1 MAIIYGKNTAVDYA
15 AGNLASFGKSY
26 SRMGA
31 APLDMYEVW
40 YDLAELQKYASFRGN
55 DANGNPVYDGETE
68 VVDTSAVTSYVG
80 QKVAYVDDTNGKIY
94 HYSIELDG
102 SLKEIGVAPLG
113 DGKSVSVSAEGVVS
127 LLGVDTADSLT
138 LPRMKED
145 KSGIEWVPVS
155 AVVQGDG
162 NDNTTYTFTPI
173 TKGEGEAAETYGF
186 IVKTLFNGTEVEG
199 GEFTFSFDVYTKS
212 EVDAAIKEVA
222 DLVGVP
228 AEDDDSTDTLY
239 ERVAAEILRATNAE
253 SALSD
258 RIGLAKDGETA
269 ATGVYA
275 YVDGVVNAL
284 VNGVDPD
291 KIDSLNELIA
301 WVEAHPDI
309 VSGLDER
316 LIAAENKL
324 AGIGGEEEPATVI
337 EAIGDAISAHEGV
350 ADEKYATKQEIAD
363 AGYAVAADVER
374 EYAKKATTLEGYGI
388 TDAYTKNEV
397 DAKIGTPGVPAVKDS
412 EGNVTTEAVAGTGV
426 FANTYSKAE
435 LNALL
440 DEIEGGSTESAASVA
455 RQLDEY
461 KTSNNERVKGI
472 EDKVGKDVNGEESA
486 TGLFLEVDEAR
497 KVADEAKSASTKN
510 TGDIA
515 ALIEQLANTNINV
528 SNNATEIGKINT
540 EITTGLKPRLEALE
554 GADEVIE
561 GTLAEHTAAI
571 KAINETT
578 IPALQGAVNSKA
590 AQTDVDAINQKIGTV
605 TEGKTVV
612 DMINE
617 VAGTID
623 FSPYAKTED
632 VAKTY
637 ATIEALNEEV
647 ARADAAEKVNAKAI
661 ADLAAGAVKKNT
673 DDIATINALLN
684 TVDSEDTITS
694 LKELAIWVEEHDTEV
709 IPVINEHTEA
719 IEALEGKMTTVETA
733 VNTTL
738 PGVIAQVLVDAKAY
752 TDEKMVKADG
762 TSIVNNEG
770 TFSVGVVSTDNLV
783 QGTMTLVLNGG
794 DAKVTA

>member
-40 YDLAELQKYASFRGN
+40 YDYDKLVEYASYRGN
-55 DANGNPVYDGETE
+55 DAAGNKVYDNNTE

-138 LPRMKED
+138 LPRMKAD

-186 IVKTLFNGTEVEG
+186 IVKTLFNDTEVEG
-199 GEFTFSFDVYTKS
+199 EEFTFSFDVYTKS

-350 ADEKYATKQEIAD
+350 ADGKYATKQEIAN
-363 AGYAVAADVER
+363 AGYAVAADVVDNDTFE
-374 EYAKKATTLEGYGI
+374 EFKTANSKAI
-388 TDAYTKNEV
+388 KDAVAAHET
-397 DAKIGTPGVPAVKDS
+397 
-412 EGNVTTEAVAGTGV
+412 AVAGTY
-426 FANTYSKAE
+426 ATKEELKATDDVAKDAQNRVGIVE
-435 LNALL
+435 GKI
-440 DEIEGGSTESAASVA
+440 DEITSVGGEPNV
-455 RQLDEY
+455 
-461 KTSNNERVKGI
+461 I
-472 EDKVGKDVNGEESA
+472 EKIKVNGV
-486 TGLFLEVDEAR
+486 TLEVEKDAEG
-497 KVADEAKSASTKN
+497 KSTKTVSIAVPTSIVDMGGYSDLDGRVTKNANDILTLNSQLGN
-510 TGDIA
+510 TNTNVNTNAEAIA
-515 ALIEQLANTNINV
+515 A
-528 SNNATEIGKINT
+528 INT
-540 EITTGLKPRLEALE
+540 EISTNVTPKITALE
-554 GADEVIE
+554 GADVAIE
-561 GTLAEHTAAI
+561 KTLGEHTAALE
-571 KAINETT
+571 ALTVTT
-578 IPALQGAVNSKA
+578 IPALEQAVSSEAKARDDADKAILATIGA
-590 AQTDVDAINQKIGTV
+590 V

-637 ATIEALNEEV
+637 ATIAALNEEV
-647 ARADAAEKVNAKAI
+647 ARADAAEKANAKAI
-661 ADLAAGAVKKNT
+661 ADLTAGAVKKNT
-673 DDIATINALLN
+673 DDIAAINALLN

-770 TFSVGVVSTDNLV
+770 TFSVGAVSTDNLV
-783 QGTMTLVLNGG
+783 QGSMVLVLNGG
-794 DAKVTA
+794 NAQVAFV

>member
-1 MAIIYGKNTAVDYA
+1 MAFNPEIKGYMT
-15 AGNLASFGKSY
+15 FGKSF
-26 SRMGA
+26 SRGA
-31 APLDMYEVW
+31 AFPLEAYEIW
-40 YDLAELQKYASFRGN
+40 TDYDALVAYA
-55 DANGNPVYDGETE
+55 ANTDPNKDP
-68 VVDTSAVTSYVG
+68 SYIG
-80 QKVAYVDDTNGKIY
+80 QKVAYIDTANNKVV
-94 HYSIELDG
+94 HYGIEIDG
-102 SLKEIGVAPLG
+102 TLKELGAVPVG
-113 DGKSVSVSAEGVVS
+113 DGKSISVDANGAIS
-127 LLGVDTADSLT
+127 LLGIENADSLT

-155 AVVQGDG
+155 AVVEGDG
-162 NDNTTYTFTPI
+162 NDNTTYTFTPV
-173 TKGEGEAAETYGF
+173 TKGEGEDAETYGF
-186 IVKTLFNGTEVEG
+186 IVKTFFNGVAVEG
-199 GEFTFSFDVYTKS
+199 GEFTFGFDVYTKS

-239 ERVAAEILRATNAE
+239 ERIAAEVLRATNAE

-258 RIGLAKDGETA
+258 RIGVAKDGETA

-316 LIAAENKL
+316 LDAVEGIL
-324 AGIGGEEEPATVI
+324 DGIGGEGEKATVKTYVD
-337 EAIGDAISAHEGV
+337 DAISAHEGA
-350 ADEKYATKQEIAD
+350 ADGKYATKQEIAD

-374 EYAKKATTLEGYGI
+374 DYAKKATTLEGYGI

-412 EGNVTTEAVAGTGV
+412 EGDVTTEAVAGTGV

-461 KTSNNERVKGI
+461 KTSNNQRVANI
-472 EDKVGKDVNGEESA
+472 EAQVGKDINGEEPA

-510 TGDIA
+510 AGDITALTGQLGTTNENVNGILTRLGALETEVGVEEKSRIDVLEGVLNGAGETDGLVKIVTGHGTRIGALEAADIRIEKKADDNAAAILALQNKVDTGD
-515 ALIEQLANTNINV
+515 
-528 SNNATEIGKINT
+528 
-540 EITTGLKPRLEALE
+540 
-554 GADEVIE
+554 
-561 GTLAEHTAAI
+561 
-571 KAINETT
+571 
-578 IPALQGAVNSKA
+578 
-590 AQTDVDAINQKIGTV
+590 
-605 TEGKTVV
+605 KTVKTYV
-612 DMINE
+612 DDAVKA
-617 VAGTID
+617 VADTID
-623 FSPYAKTED
+623 FTPYAKTED

-637 ATIEALNEEV
+637 ATIEALNAEAE
-647 ARADAAEKVNAKAI
+647 RADAAEKVNAKAV

-673 DDIATINALLN
+673 DDIAAINALLN
-684 TVDSEDTITS
+684 TVDSEDAITS

-738 PGVIAQVLVDAKAY
+738 PGAIAQVLVDAKAY

-770 TFSVGVVSTDNLV
+770 TFSVGAVSTDNLV

>member
-1 MAIIYGKNTAVDYA
+1 MAFNPEIKGYMT
-15 AGNLASFGKSY
+15 FGKSF
-26 SRMGA
+26 SRGA
-31 APLDMYEVW
+31 AFPLEAYEIW
-40 YDLAELQKYASFRGN
+40 TDYDALVAYA
-55 DANGNPVYDGETE
+55 ANTDPNKDP
-68 VVDTSAVTSYVG
+68 SYIG
-80 QKVAYVDDTNGKIY
+80 QKVAYIDTANNKVV
-94 HYSIELDG
+94 HYGIEIDG
-102 SLKEIGVAPLG
+102 TLKELGAVPVG
-113 DGKSVSVSAEGVVS
+113 DGKSISVDANGAIS
-127 LLGVDTADSLT
+127 LLGIENADSLT

-155 AVVQGDG
+155 AVVKGDG
-162 NDNTTYTFTPI
+162 NDNTTYTFTPV
-173 TKGEGEAAETYGF
+173 TKGEGEDAETYGF
-186 IVKTLFNGTEVEG
+186 IVKTFFNGVAVED
-199 GEFTFSFDVYTKS
+199 GEFTFGFDVYTKS

-239 ERVAAEILRATNAE
+239 ERIAAEVLRATNAE

-258 RIGLAKDGETA
+258 RIGVAKDGETA

-316 LIAAENKL
+316 LDAVEGIL
-324 AGIGGEEEPATVI
+324 DGIGGEGEKATVK
-337 EAIGDAISAHEGV
+337 AYVDDAISAHEGA
-350 ADEKYATKQEIAD
+350 ADGKYATKQEIAD
-363 AGYAVAADVER
+363 AGYAVVADVER
-374 EYAKKATTLEGYGI
+374 DYAKKATTLEGYGI

-412 EGNVTTEAVAGTGV
+412 EGSVTTEAVAGTGV

-461 KTSNNERVKGI
+461 KTSNNQRVANI
-472 EDKVGKDVNGEESA
+472 EAQVGKDVNGEKPA
-486 TGLFLEVDEAR
+486 TGLFLEVDEVR
-497 KVADEAKSASTKN
+497 KVADEAKSASGKN
-510 TGDIA
+510 AGDIA
-515 ALIEQLANTNINV
+515 VLTGQLGTTNENV
-528 SNNATEIGKINT
+528 SGILTRLGA
-540 EITTGLKPRLEALE
+540 LEAEVGVEEKSRIDVLE
-554 GADEVIE
+554 GVLNGAGETDGLVAIVTDHGTRIGVLEAADIRIE
-561 GTLAEHTAAI
+561 KKADDNAAAI
-571 KAINETT
+571 L
-578 IPALQGAVNSKA
+578 ALQNKVDTGDKTVK
-590 AQTDVDAINQKIGTV
+590 TYVDDAI
-605 TEGKTVV
+605 KTVA
-612 DMINE
+612 DS
-617 VAGTID
+617 ID
-623 FSPYAKTED
+623 FTPYAKTED

-637 ATIEALNEEV
+637 ATIEALNAEAE
-647 ARADAAEKVNAKAI
+647 RADAAEKVNAKAV

-673 DDIATINALLN
+673 DDIAAINALLN

-719 IEALEGKMTTVETA
+719 IEALEGKMTAVETA

-738 PGVIAQVLVDAKAY
+738 PGAIAQVLVDAKAY

-770 TFSVGVVSTDNLV
+770 TFSVGAVSTDNLV

>member
-1 MAIIYGKNTAVDYA
+1 MAKIFDKDNVA
-15 AGNLASFGKSY
+15 LMSFGKAM
-26 SRMGA
+26 SRMA
-31 APLDMYEVW
+31 AQPLDESEIW
-40 YDLAELQKYASFRGN
+40 YDLAELTEYAKN
-55 DANGNPVYDGETE
+55 GET
-68 VVDTSAVTSYVG
+68 AYVG
-80 QKVAYVDDTNGKIY
+80 MKVTYVDETNSKVY
-94 HYSIELDG
+94 QYSIQTDG
-102 SLKEIGVAPLG
+102 TLKEIGVAPLG
-113 DGKSVSVSAEGVVS
+113 DGKSITVSAEGVVS
-127 LLGVDTADSLT
+127 ILGVENADSLT

-155 AVVQGDG
+155 AVVEGDG

-173 TKGEGEAAETYGF
+173 TKGEGEDAETYGF
-186 IVKTLFNGTEVEG
+186 TVETFFNGVKVEG
-199 GEFTFSFDVYTKS
+199 GEFEFAFDVYTKS
-212 EVDAAIKEVA
+212 ETDAAIKVVA
-222 DLVGVP
+222 DKVGVP
-228 AEDDDSTDTLY
+228 AEGDTSTDTLY
-239 ERVAAEILRATNAE
+239 ERIAAEVLRATNAE

-258 RIGLAKDGETA
+258 RIGVAKNGETA

-275 YVDGVVNAL
+275 YVDGVINAI
-284 VNGVDPD
+284 VEGVDPD
-291 KIDSLNELIA
+291 KIDSLNELIE

-316 LIAAENKL
+316 LGAVEEIL
-324 AGIGGEEEPATVI
+324 DGIGGDGEKATVK
-337 EAIGDAISAHEGV
+337 AYVDDAFTAHETA
-350 ADEKYATKQEIAD
+350 ADGKYATKQEITN
-363 AGYAVAADVER
+363 AGYAVAADIER
-374 EYAKKATTLEGYGI
+374 DYAKKATTLAGYGI
-388 TDAYTKNEV
+388 TDAYTKTEIDN
-397 DAKIGTPGVPAVKDS
+397 KIGTPGIPAVKDA
-412 EGNVTTEAVAGTGV
+412 EGTVTTPAVDGTGI

-461 KTSNNERVKGI
+461 KTSNNQRVANI
-472 EDKVGKDVNGEESA
+472 EAQVGKDVNGEEPA

-510 TGDIA
+510 AGDIT
-515 ALIEQLANTNINV
+515 ALTGQLATTNTNV
-528 SNNATEIGKINT
+528 SSNTTAIGAINT
-540 EITTGLKPRLEALE
+540 TITTDLTPRVAALE
-554 GADEVIE
+554 GADQVIE
-561 GTLAEHTAAI
+561 EKIAEHTEAI
-571 KAINETT
+571 KGINETT
-578 IPALQGAVNSKA
+578 IPALQGVVNTKA
-590 AQTDVDAINQKIGTV
+590 AQTDVDAINTKIGTV

-637 ATIEALNEEV
+637 ATITALNEEV
-647 ARADAAEKVNAKAI
+647 ARADAAEKANAKAV

-673 DDIATINALLN
+673 DDIAAINALLN

-719 IEALEGKMTTVETA
+719 IETLEGKMTAVETA

-738 PGVIAQVLVDAKAY
+738 PSAIAQALVDAKAY

-770 TFSVGVVSTDNLV
+770 TFSVGAVSTDNLV

>member
-1 MAIIYGKNTAVDYA
+1 MAFNPEIKGYMT
-15 AGNLASFGKSY
+15 FGKSF
-26 SRMGA
+26 SRGA
-31 APLDMYEVW
+31 AFPLEAYEIW
-40 YDLAELQKYASFRGN
+40 TDYDALVAYA
-55 DANGNPVYDGETE
+55 ANTDPNKDP
-68 VVDTSAVTSYVG
+68 SYIG
-80 QKVAYVDDTNGKIY
+80 QKVAYIDTANNKVV
-94 HYSIELDG
+94 HYGIEIDG
-102 SLKEIGVAPLG
+102 TLKELGAVPVG
-113 DGKSVSVSAEGVVS
+113 DGKSISVDANGAIS
-127 LLGVDTADSLT
+127 LLGIENADSLT

-155 AVVQGDG
+155 AVVEGDG
-162 NDNTTYTFTPI
+162 NDNTTYTFTPV
-173 TKGEGEAAETYGF
+173 TKGEGEDAETYGF
-186 IVKTLFNGTEVEG
+186 IVKTFFNGVAVEG
-199 GEFTFSFDVYTKS
+199 GEFTFGFDVYTKS

-239 ERVAAEILRATNAE
+239 ERIAAEVLRATNAE

-258 RIGLAKDGETA
+258 RIGAAKDGETA

-316 LIAAENKL
+316 LDAVEGIL
-324 AGIGGEEEPATVI
+324 DGIGGEGEKATVK
-337 EAIGDAISAHEGV
+337 AYVDDAISAHEGV
-350 ADEKYATKQEIAD
+350 ADGKYATKQEIAD
-363 AGYAVAADVER
+363 AGYAVATDIER
-374 EYAKKATTLEGYGI
+374 DYAKKATTLAGYGI
-388 TDAYTKNEV
+388 TDAYTKTEIDN
-397 DAKIGTPGVPAVKDS
+397 KIGTPGIPEVKDS
-412 EGNVTTEAVAGTGV
+412 EGSVTTEAVAGTGV

-461 KTSNNERVKGI
+461 KTSNNQRVANI
-472 EDKVGKDVNGEESA
+472 EAQVGKDVNGEEPA

-497 KVADEAKSASTKN
+497 KVADEAKSASGKN
-510 TGDIA
+510 AGDIA
-515 ALIEQLANTNINV
+515 ALTGQLGTTNENV
-528 SNNATEIGKINT
+528 SGILTRLGA
-540 EITTGLKPRLEALE
+540 LEAEVGVEEKSRIDVLE
-554 GADEVIE
+554 GMLNGAGETDGLVAIVTDHGTRIGVLEAADIRIE
-561 GTLAEHTAAI
+561 KKADDNAAAI
-571 KAINETT
+571 L
-578 IPALQGAVNSKA
+578 ALQNK
-590 AQTDVDAINQKIGTV
+590 VDTGD
-605 TEGKTVV
+605 KTVKTYV
-612 DMINE
+612 DDAVKA
-617 VAGTID
+617 VADTID
-623 FSPYAKTED
+623 FTPYAKTED

-637 ATIEALNEEV
+637 ATIEALNAEAE
-647 ARADAAEKVNAKAI
+647 RADAAEKVNAKAV

-673 DDIATINALLN
+673 DDIAAINALLN
-684 TVDSEDTITS
+684 TVDSEDAITS

-738 PGVIAQVLVDAKAY
+738 PSAIAQALVDAKAY

-770 TFSVGVVSTDNLV
+770 TFSVGAVSTDNLV